1 MAYRGVPGQFL
12 LVSQVA
18 QDEKRTKKVNKYSII
33 YGKTSRYCHYVA
45 DHTNFELRATFN
57 NTLKF

>member
-1 MAYRGVPGQFL
+1 MK
-12 LVSQVA
+12 
-18 QDEKRTKKVNKYSII
+18 KRTRKVNKYSII